1 VAAAAALGRLARDV
15 ARFADDWPRQGAEV
29 AAGVLRSQLAAD
41 GGGTFSK
48 APGMSA
54 RVEVRPG
61 AGSAEVVGVGG
72 GWTWLQNGTRAHS
85 VAARGGGFLR
95 TPYGPRRTVHVEGM
109 AAKNTWTNGAGRAV
123 DAARRDAVSSFARVV
138 G

>member
-61 AGSAEVVGVGG
+61 SGSADVVGVGG
-72 GWTWLQNGTRAHS
+72 GWTWLQDGTRPHTVNAK
-85 VAARGGGFLR
+85 AGGFLR
-95 TPYGPRRTVHVEGM
+95 TPYGPRRRVNVSGM
-109 AAKNTWTNGAGRAV
+109 AAKGTWDKGAGRAV
-123 DAARRDAVSSFARVV
+123 DAAARDAAAAFSKAV